1 MTLFIWNVASVV
13 AIAATSET
21 DELAFLLLATL
32 AVLDISDITQFFV
45 HLKSG
50 SISQL
55 INGKS
60 RDFQKLLKYSNETA
74 TSASNIL
81 LSFDVL
87 PIVFVLYS
95 KDLLVVVLLLF
106 IP

>member
-1 MTLFIWNVASVV
+1 MTLFTWNFASVV
-13 AIAATSET
+13 AVAATSET
-21 DELAFLLLATL
+21 DGLAFLLLATL
-32 AVLDISDITQFFV
+32 SVLDISDITQFFV
-45 HLKSG
+45 HLKSS
-50 SISQL
+50 SISHL

-60 RDFQKLLKYSNETA
+60 RDFQKLLKYFNGIA

-87 PIVFVLYS
+87 PIVFIFYS